1 MDAGILEQCSAEEQD
16 VALLQFAVAE
26 CAVSQSLLELIR
38 AKDRSGSYT
47 RDGAAS
53 MAAWLSLKLGW
64 SNHRASRVVK
74 VAAALETLP
83 QVRQAYGQ
91 GLICWE
97 RTEALC
103 CFATP
108 DTEDELLERAL
119 DLGATNLRGLLR
131 SLKPVPEPDARQ
143 AYQNRSLR
151 YFWDHRE
158 RMLHI
163 KGLLPDVEG
172 SVVAHALDHLAGKR
186 TPEPD
191 EPGEEEASGGPEDR
205 AALVPSSAPD
215 GYGHPAGSPAVLVEP
230 PDQRSFEQTCADAL
244 VELCSCYLHTSAE
257 AVRATV
263 VIHAELD
270 ALVGARTGIAS
281 LQDGPMVCGETVRRM
296 CCDGHCELVVEGP
309 GHQPI
314 GIGRRSRQVP
324 GWLWRVLWHR
334 DQGCRFPGCERQ
346 RWIQNHHIEHW
357 TNNGATDK
365 DNLVLLCWHHHHLV
379 HEGGWTLEGD
389 PEGWLDFVSPD
400 GRKIT
405 SLPPPAL
412 DPDLRNRLFATFSG
426 DPSEEEPP
434 EEDPPGGNPPGER
447 PPDERDSK
455 DGGAPAAGK
464 SKSGAPPDAASTRSA
479 PSSSRYPEGGRS
491 PGSPGRPG

>member
-1 MDAGILEQCSAEEQD
+1 MSPLLHTILAMDAGILEQCSAEEQD

-38 AKDRSGSYT
+38 AKDRSGTYT

-64 SNHRASRVVK
+64 SNHRASRAVR
-74 VAAALETLP
+74 VAAALENLP
-83 QVRQAYGQ
+83 EVREAYAQ
-91 GLICWE
+91 GRICWE

-103 CFATP
+103 CYATP

-119 DLGATNLRGLLR
+119 DLGATDLRSLLR
-131 SLKPVPEPDARQ
+131 SLKPVQIPDAQQ
-143 AYQNRSLR
+143 AYERRSLR
-151 YFWDHRE
+151 YFWDHRT

-172 SVVAHALDHLAGKR
+172 SVLAHALDHLANKR

-191 EPGEEEASGGPEDR
+191 EPVEDHAGAQGQ
-205 AALVPSSAPD
+205 AAPGRPKDGAAGIPVPATA
-215 GYGHPAGSPAVLVEP
+215 GHGHPAGGLVEP
-230 PDQRSFEQTCADAL
+230 QDQRSLEQACADAL
-244 VELCSCYLHTSAE
+244 VELCSSYLHTSAE
-257 AVRATV
+257 GVRATV

-270 ALVGARTGIAS
+270 TLLEGGTGIAS
-281 LQDGPMVCGETVRRM
+281 LDAGPMVCGETVRRM
-296 CCDGHCELVVEGP
+296 CCDGHSELVLEGP
-309 GHQPI
+309 DHEPI
-314 GIGRRSRQVP
+314 GIGLRSRQVP

-357 TNNGATDK
+357 TRNGPTDK

-379 HEGGWTLEGD
+379 HEGGWKLEGD
-389 PEGWLDFVSPD
+389 PDGWLDFISPD

-405 SLPPPAL
+405 SLPPPPL
-412 DPDLRNRLFATFSG
+412 DPDLRNRLFDTFSG
-426 DPSEEEPP
+426 DLPEGDRSDGDPPEPGENPPEGNRSGGYGEPP
-434 EEDPPGGNPPGER
+434 EGNPPDR
-447 PPDERDSK
+447 
-455 DGGAPAAGK
+455 GG
-464 SKSGAPPDAASTRSA
+464 
-479 PSSSRYPEGGRS
+479 
-491 PGSPGRPG
+491 